1 MIVQVGSDQSGQNYS
16 LGRWS
21 WLYRKARPEGMVVAL
36 GELALPIVY
45 CAVVGQGRDALFLSL
60 NLHHRQIGEL
70 GPKVMRVEN

>member
-1 MIVQVGSDQSGQNYS
+1 
-16 LGRWS
+16 
-21 WLYRKARPEGMVVAL
+21 MVVAL